1 MKAIF
6 KSDPKKGAEI
16 REGIDIPQPKESEV
30 LIKVEKAGICGTD
43 IHIFTWDSWAEN
55 RMSKSIPLI
64 FGHEV
69 AGKVIEIGE
78 DVTSVQEG
86 DLVSAETH
94 VACGK
99 CYHCKTNR
107 KNICEYTKI
116 IGVDINGIFA
126 DYAILPEENA
136 WVNDANL
143 DPNIAAVLEPLG
155 NAVHTALPENNIED
169 IAGKTVAITGCGPIG
184 LYSIA
189 IAKQLGADKV
199 IATEI
204 NPLRIDLA
212 KKMGADLVINPQE
225 VDVITTSMDF
235 TDGIG
240 ADILLEM
247 SGYGPALVQGLKI
260 LTPGGR
266 VSLLGLFS
274 GEIPLDLNNLL
285 IFKAARVFGI
295 SGRRMF
301 QTWYQVKG
309 LLRNSDF
316 RSKVSQTI
324 THQLP
329 LIQIDKA
336 MDKLLHNEAAKIV
349 LTP

>member
-1 MKAIF
+1 MKAIY
-6 KSDPKKGAEI
+6 KSEPKEGAEI
-16 REGIDIPQPKESEV
+16 RENVDIPKPKEDQV

-43 IHIFTWDSWAEN
+43 IHIYKWDTWAQN

-69 AGKVIEIGE
+69 AGKVVEIGKN
-78 DVTSVQEG
+78 VSSVQEG

-99 CYHCKTNR
+99 CYHCKTNK
-107 KNICEYTKI
+107 KNICKYTQI
-116 IGVDINGIFA
+116 LGVDINGIFA
-126 DYAILPEENA
+126 DYAILTEENV
-136 WVNDANL
+136 WVNDSNL
-143 DPNIAAVLEPLG
+143 DPNIAAVLEPIG

-169 IAGKTVAITGCGPIG
+169 IAGKTITITGCGPIG
-184 LYSIA
+184 LYA
-189 IAKQLGADKV
+189 IALVKQLGADKV
-199 IATEI
+199 IATEV

-212 KKMGADLVINPQE
+212 KKMGADLVINPME
-225 VDVITTSMDF
+225 EDVIKTSLDF
-235 TDGIG
+235 TDNIG
-240 ADILLEM
+240 TDVLLEM

-274 GEIPLDLNNLL
+274 GETSIDLTNL
-285 IFKAARVFGI
+285 IVFKSARVFGI

-309 LLRNSDF
+309 LLRNPNF
-316 RSKVSQTI
+316 RSKINQVV
-324 THQLP
+324 THEIPLKQLD
-329 LIQIDKA
+329 QA
-336 MDKLLHNEAAKIV
+336 MEKLLGNKAAKIV

>member
-1 MKAIF
+1 MKAIY
-6 KSDPKKGAEI
+6 KSHLSEGAEI
-16 REGIDIPQPKESEV
+16 KENVDIPKPKEEQV

-43 IHIFTWDSWAEN
+43 IHIYKWDDWAKN
-55 RMSKSIPLI
+55 RMSKIIPLI

-69 AGKVIEIGE
+69 AGRVIEVGK

-94 VACGK
+94 IACGK

-116 IGVDINGIFA
+116 LGVDINGIFA

-136 WVNDANL
+136 WVNDSNL
-143 DPNIAAVLEPLG
+143 DPNIAAILEPLG
-155 NAVHTALPENNIED
+155 NAVHTALPENNVED
-169 IAGKTVAITGCGPIG
+169 IAGKTVTITGCGPIG
-184 LYSIA
+184 LYA
-189 IAKQLGADKV
+189 IALVKQLGADKV
-199 IATEI
+199 IATEV

-212 KKMGADLVINPQE
+212 KKMGADLVINPTE
-225 VDVITTSMDF
+225 EDVIQTSLDY

-240 ADILLEM
+240 SDVLLEM
-247 SGYGPALVQGLKI
+247 SGHGPALVEGLKI

-266 VSLLGLFS
+266 VSLLGLFP
-274 GEIPLDLNNLL
+274 GETSIDLTNL
-285 IFKAARVFGI
+285 IVFKSARVFGI

-309 LLRNSDF
+309 LLRNPNF
-316 RSKVSQTI
+316 RNKINQTI

-329 LIQIDKA
+329 LDQIDLA
-336 MDKLLHNEAAKIV
+336 MDKLLKNKAAKIV

>member
-6 KSDPKKGAEI
+6 KSNPKEGAEI
-16 REGIDIPQPKESEV
+16 REDVDIPHPKENEV

-69 AGKVIEIGE
+69 AGKVVGIGE

-107 KNICEYTKI
+107 KNICQFTRI
-116 IGVDINGIFA
+116 LGVDINGIFA

-136 WVNDANL
+136 WVNDAYL
-143 DPNIAAVLEPLG
+143 DPNIAAVLEPIG
-155 NAVHTALPENNIED
+155 NAVHSALPENNIED

-189 IAKQLGADKV
+189 VAKQLGADKV
-199 IATEI
+199 ITTEI

-212 KKMGADLVINPQE
+212 KKMGADLVINPLE
-225 VDVITTSMDF
+225 EDVIKTSLDF
-235 TDGIG
+235 TNGIG

-247 SGYGPALVQGLKI
+247 SGYGPALAQGLKI

-274 GEIPLDLNNLL
+274 GETPLDINNLL

-316 RSKVSQTI
+316 RSKITQTI
-324 THQLP
+324 THELSLTQLEE
-329 LIQIDKA
+329 A
-336 MDKLLHNEAAKIV
+336 MNKLLNNEAAKIV

>member
-6 KSDPKKGAEI
+6 KSNPKEGAEI
-16 REGIDIPQPKESEV
+16 REDVDIPKPKENEV

-69 AGKVIEIGE
+69 AGKVVGIGE

-107 KNICEYTKI
+107 KNICEFTRI
-116 IGVDINGIFA
+116 LGVDINGIFA

-143 DPNIAAVLEPLG
+143 DPDIAAVLEPIG
-155 NAVHTALPENNIED
+155 NAVHSALPENNVED

-189 IAKQLGADKV
+189 VAKQLGADKV

-212 KKMGADLVINPQE
+212 KKMGADLVINPLE
-225 VDVITTSMDF
+225 EDVIKNSLDF
-235 TDGIG
+235 TNGIG

-247 SGYGPALVQGLKI
+247 SGYGPALAQGLKI

-274 GEIPLDLNNLL
+274 GETSLDINNLL

-316 RSKVSQTI
+316 RAKITQTI

-329 LIQIDKA
+329 LTQLEKA
-336 MDKLLHNEAAKIV
+336 MNKLLNNEAAKIV

>member
-6 KSDPKKGAEI
+6 KSNPKEGAEI
-16 REGIDIPQPKESEV
+16 REDVDIPQPKENEV

-55 RMSKSIPLI
+55 RMSKSLPLI

-69 AGKVIEIGE
+69 AGKVVGIGE

-107 KNICEYTKI
+107 KNICEFTRI
-116 IGVDINGIFA
+116 LGVDINGIFA

-143 DPNIAAVLEPLG
+143 DPNIAAVLEPIG
-155 NAVHTALPENNIED
+155 NAVHSALPENNIED

-189 IAKQLGADKV
+189 VAKQLGADKV

-212 KKMGADLVINPQE
+212 KKMGADLVINPLE
-225 VDVITTSMDF
+225 EDVIKNSLDF
-235 TDGIG
+235 TNGIG

-247 SGYGPALVQGLKI
+247 SGYGPALAQGLKI

-274 GEIPLDLNNLL
+274 GETSLDINNLL
-285 IFKAARVFGI
+285 IFKSARVFGI

-316 RSKVSQTI
+316 RSKITQTI
-324 THQLP
+324 THQLS
-329 LIQIDKA
+329 LTQLEEA
-336 MDKLLHNEAAKIV
+336 MTKLLSNEAAKIV